1 MPNLAEHPFRLQGM
15 SPVVPTA
22 GTSESRS
29 TGYPSPV
36 GAQHREQP
44 RLPHLLPHKFAET
57 LFEHL

>member
-1 MPNLAEHPFRLQGM
+1 MPNLAEHAFGLQGM

-36 GAQHREQP
+36 GAQHRE
-44 RLPHLLPHKFAET
+44 
-57 LFEHL
+57 